1 MSETIQIEQIFPSLT
16 WRIRQ
21 QAMYPEKEIAEMEL
35 ADDFEGTHFGLYFN
49 RELTGVVS
57 LFVNDGIAQFRKMAV
72 LPSKQGNGL
81 GKLLLQYVIDYCRQ
95 QPVQL
100 LWCNARVS
108 AIGFYTKIGF
118 ITEGEPYQQNELAYI
133 KMRILFS

>member
-21 QAMYPEKEIAEMEL
+21 QAMYADKEITEMEL

-49 RELTGVVS
+49 HELTAVVS
-57 LFVNDGIAQFRKMAV
+57 LFVKDGMAQFRKLAV
-72 LPSKQGNGL
+72 LPSKQRNGL
-81 GKLLLQYVIDYCRQ
+81 GKLLLQYVIDYCKQ
-95 QPVQL
+95 QPVKL

-108 AIGFYTKIGF
+108 AVGFYEKFGF
-118 ITEGEPYQQNELAYI
+118 VTEGEPYQRNQLDYI
-133 KMRILFS
+133 KMQLIF